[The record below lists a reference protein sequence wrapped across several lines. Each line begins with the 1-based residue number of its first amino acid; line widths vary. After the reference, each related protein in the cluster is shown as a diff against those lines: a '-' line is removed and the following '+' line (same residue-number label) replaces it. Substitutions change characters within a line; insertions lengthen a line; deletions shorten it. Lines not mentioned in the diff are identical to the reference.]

1 MNDAGIAGRPAARA
15 RRASD
20 VRVDQQPGF
29 VLHAYPWRETSQIV
43 EVLTRDFGRVALV
56 ARGAK
61 RPTSQFRGLLAPFCP
76 LALSWSGRNEIK
88 SLVRA
93 EWCGGLA
100 PLRGDALLAAFY
112 LNELLV
118 RLVARGDPHEGL
130 FSSYVH
136 TLHVLAGDDAAG
148 AADRQS
154 ALREFELDLLRET
167 GYAPAFDRCSDGAPI
182 DAAARYWID
191 GQHGVRRVAPG
202 AGYGHA
208 PDDLQISGAT
218 VLALARR
225 DFSDPRAASE
235 AKVVLRQLIRYH
247 LNGKPLNT
255 RRILQ
260 DLRQL

>member
-1 MNDAGIAGRPAARA
+1 MNDAGVAARPAARA

-20 VRVDQQPGF
+20 TRVDQQPGF

-43 EVLTRDFGRVALV
+43 EALTRDFGRVALV

-76 LALSWSGRNEIK
+76 LALSWSGRNEVK

-118 RLVARGDPHEGL
+118 RLVARGDPHERL

-136 TLHVLAGDDAAG
+136 TLHVLAGDG
-148 AADRQS
+148 VAADRQS

-167 GYAPAFDRCSDGAPI
+167 GYAPVFDRCGDGEPI
-182 DAAARYWID
+182 DAAARYRID
-191 GQHGVRRVAPG
+191 GQHGVRRVVEG
-202 AGYGHA
+202 AGYDQA
-208 PDDLQISGAT
+208 RDDLQVSGAT
-218 VLALARR
+218 VLALAQR

-235 AKVVLRQLIRYH
+235 AKVVLRHLIRYH